1 MYLSSFG
8 VHVYTYPDLL
18 WVILQRSR
26 PASFPAWYTT
36 TFVPVP
42 FVLPPPPP
50 VPYQPYAPHKPH
62 KWPKP
67 VKPVKPVKPAKPSP
81 PSQTVTVV
89 GKEVNINIYSEGG
102 TVNINTPPQPEVIE
116 TKAPRLF
123 ALVVGVNQ
131 YRSSSVRNLLGAVP
145 DADSINQY
153 LTEELRVPPS
163 QIRNLRDGEATRA
176 AIIDGI
182 RALTDDP
189 KINSN
194 DPVFIYFAGH
204 GATTKTPEGWEAG
217 GPKIQ
222 MLIPHDHDCVVAGKT
237 IHGIPDRTIG
247 VLLERLAKKKGNNVS
262 VIFDCCHSGSGTRT
276 DEIDSSYLVRGIE
289 IKKPVPSDLDKEIW
303 SQAADDRA
311 TVVAAGFLQS
321 GLRSHVLLAACGAAE
336 TAQERDGRGVFTK
349 SFLETIIST
358 GADKLTYRDI
368 IQRIPNLPAQNPQCE
383 GFHADRIMFDAK
395 VSSPG
400 RVLHKVRLH
409 EGQYVMAAGEAHGIT
424 DGAEFAVYKNR
435 DFTST
440 TAPLGTLVA
449 RETAAFS
456 SILEVPAGSVRIA
469 LADDDT
475 VFALQTRAGVAE
487 DLRVHVA
494 MDDRLTAVFERLAED
509 MQRTDAGQRKVLL
522 VEKDRAEVDI
532 DIEGDRVVF
541 NILDSLATQFGL
553 HRMPYTV
560 RPDADAV
567 YPVITAAAH
576 YYWHLRRTS
585 EKKILQNKVKLEFMK
600 VELSEEEYD
609 DDLNPVVNPAG
620 PDMNK
625 ANVVEIFVGD
635 EAMYGMR
642 IVNTTGRDLYPSLF
656 FFDNSDFSITPYYLP
671 GTAGQIVDPPLRA
684 KQSLTIGFGAGGSVP
699 YSYFL
704 RDGQDVDVGFLKLF
718 LSTEQVD
725 LAHLVQ
731 RSPFEEGRGGQPAP
745 VRTTPIWDTILVSV
759 VQRRGKSPQ

>member
-18 WVILQRSR
+18 WVLLQRSR
-26 PASFPAWYTT
+26 PASFPTWYTT

-42 FVLPPPPP
+42 FVALPPPP

-67 VKPVKPVKPAKPSP
+67 VKPPR
-81 PSQTVTVV
+81 PSQTVTV
-89 GKEVNINIYSEGG
+89 KQEVNINIYSEGG
-102 TVNINTPPQPEVIE
+102 TVNINMPPQPEVVE
-116 TKAPRLF
+116 TNAPRLF
-123 ALVVGVNQ
+123 ALVVGINQ
-131 YRSSSVRNLLGAVP
+131 YRSSSVRNLQGAVP
-145 DADSINQY
+145 DADNINHY

-194 DPVFIYFAGH
+194 DPIFIYFAGH
-204 GATTKTPEGWEAG
+204 GATTKTPDGWEAG

-237 IHGIPDRTIG
+237 IYGIPDRTIG

-303 SQAADDRA
+303 SQSADDRA

-321 GLRSHVLLAACGAAE
+321 GLRSHVLLAACGSEE
-336 TAQERDGRGVFTK
+336 TAQEREGRGVFTK

-368 IQRIPNLPAQNPQCE
+368 IQRIPNLPALPLGSHHVRRE
-383 GFHADRIMFDAK
+383 GLE
-395 VSSPG
+395 PG

-409 EGQYVMAAGEAHGIT
+409 DNQYVMAAGEAHGIT
-424 DGAEFAVYKNR
+424 DGAEFAIYKDR
-435 DFTST
+435 DFTSST
-440 TAPLGTLVA
+440 TPLGTLVA

-456 SILEVPAGSVRIA
+456 SILDMPAGSVRIA

-494 MDDRLTAVFERLAED
+494 MDDRLTAVFERIAED

-532 DIEGDRVVF
+532 DLEGDRVVF
-541 NILDSLATQFGL
+541 NILDSLATQYGL

-600 VELSEEEYD
+600 VELSEDEYD
-609 DDLNPVVNPAG
+609 DDLNPVVKPAG

-635 EAMYGMR
+635 DAMYGMR

-671 GTAGQIVDPPLRA
+671 ATAGQIVDAPLRA
-684 KQSLTIGFGAGGSVP
+684 KQSLTVGFGAGGSVP

-731 RSPFEEGRGGQPAP
+731 RSPFEEGRGAQEAP
-745 VRTTPIWDTILVSV
+745 KRSTPIWDTILVSV
-759 VQRRGKSPQ
+759 VQRRGKSPK